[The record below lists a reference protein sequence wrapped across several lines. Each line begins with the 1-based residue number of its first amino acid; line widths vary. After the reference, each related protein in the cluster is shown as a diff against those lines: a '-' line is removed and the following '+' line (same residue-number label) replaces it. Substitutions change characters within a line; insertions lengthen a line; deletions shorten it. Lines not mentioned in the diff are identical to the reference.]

1 MSAIFLM
8 NPVISTIKESVTPT
22 LITEW
27 VKIVGALVAF
37 VIGIQ
42 QYLRAQQWKRREFL
56 AAQIKDF
63 ESDRKVQAA
72 LTMLDW
78 SGRRIAFFPD
88 IATTAF
94 VITVND
100 PLLCSALVPHEAVD
114 GYLTHE
120 ALIRDCFD
128 RLFDGLVRFSNF
140 VEADLISMDEL
151 RPYLRYWMCSISGTK
166 QDYHC
171 SDFYTLLHNYIIY
184 YDFTEAR
191 SLIESFGYVV
201 KPPKGK
207 VDVAIAT
214 VKDSRPQMSDRGDPV
229 A

>member
-1 MSAIFLM
+1 MDVLSL
-8 NPVISTIKESVTPT
+8 TLYTDWIK
-22 LITEW
+22 IA
-27 VKIVGALVAF
+27 GAAAAF
-37 VIGIQ
+37 GIGI
-42 QYLRAQQWKRREFL
+42 YEYMRAQKWKRREFL

-78 SGRRIAFFPD
+78 SGRRVAFFPD
-88 IATTAF
+88 TATTPV

-100 PLLCSALVPHEAVD
+100 LLLCLALVPHKAVE
-114 GYLTHE
+114 GCRTYE

-151 RPYLRYWMCSISGTK
+151 RPYLRYWICSISGTK
-166 QDYHC
+166 RDYHC
-171 SDFYTLLHNYIIY
+171 RHFYALLHNYIIC

-191 SLIESFGYVV
+191 RLIESFGYNIQ
-201 KPPKGK
+201 PSEGQ
-207 VDVAIAT
+207 VDEAIAT
-214 VKDSRPQMSDRGDPV
+214 VKEGRPQMSDRGDAV